1 MESLQSMER
10 ISIFF
15 FPHKFRY
22 AGFVFI
28 FLGIVAGYLYYFG
41 GKPDFFVSPVFAMV
55 TSYLETRFFVMAQ
68 TNLLDEIAAVF
79 TICGFALLGF
89 SKEKSENGGLNS
101 LRLKAFV
108 YATYFSILVWIILIL
123 VIYGW
128 PVFIFS
134 SFIFLVFIITYL
146 VLIRFLIFRKTR
158 LTDKISKN

>member
-22 AGFVFI
+22 AGYVFI

-41 GKPDFFVSPVFAMV
+41 GKPDFFVSPVFAVV
-55 TSYLETRFFVMAQ
+55 TSYLETRFFVLAQ

-79 TICGFALLGF
+79 MICGFALVGF
-89 SKEKSENGGLNS
+89 SKEKWDSDELNS
-101 LRLKAFV
+101 LRLRAFV

-123 VIYGW
+123 LIFGW
-128 PVFIFS
+128 PIFIFS
-134 SFIFLVFIITYL
+134 SFMFLVFMITYL
-146 VLIRFLIFRKTR
+146 VLIRFMIFRKNR